1 MRQRYFNQNGVQKN
15 QDQKNQYLKKH
26 EEAQAHTPWNER
38 NKMNKTDKDKGK
50 HRDLNRR
57 K

>member
-26 EEAQAHTPWNER
+26 EEAQAHTMER
-38 NKMNKTDKDKGK
+38 EKQDEQD
-50 HRDLNRR
+50 
-57 K
+57 